1 MAAVYKPM
9 KRAACGRR
17 LRRRSQSC
25 LRRPH
30 VAAYGHFVR
39 QPAEEIMHR
48 LTTIFLLSLTVPAL
62 PVFAQ
67 GSTTSCAHSPS
78 ADTTVFALDEVTE
91 MPIRRRMEPP
101 RLPPAFFR
109 MKVNVQ
115 VMLSFIVNKDGT
127 VDTSSVVVVEPQ
139 GSALE
144 SEAVRVVK
152 KATFSPACRDHN
164 AVRVR
169 VQIPMHF
176 VR

>member
-1 MAAVYKPM
+1 
-9 KRAACGRR
+9 
-17 LRRRSQSC
+17 
-25 LRRPH
+25 
-30 VAAYGHFVR
+30 
-39 QPAEEIMHR
+39 MHR

-62 PVFAQ
+62 PVFGQ
-67 GSTTSCAHSPS
+67 GSTTSCAHSLS

-91 MPIRRRMEPP
+91 MPIRQRLEPP

-169 VQIPMHF
+169 DRVRAVRIPTLLVYAACCGGGLVLLLLIAMGRLAYRGENAS
-176 VR
+176 VAA